1 MDRFPDF
8 NIEKDK
14 WTGIRMGV
22 SESRRKL
29 CMQFKI
35 CVKLTQM
42 YIF

>member
-1 MDRFPDF
+1 MVEQYNLCMRGADGQIPRL

-29 CMQFKI
+29 CM
-35 CVKLTQM
+35 
-42 YIF
+42 